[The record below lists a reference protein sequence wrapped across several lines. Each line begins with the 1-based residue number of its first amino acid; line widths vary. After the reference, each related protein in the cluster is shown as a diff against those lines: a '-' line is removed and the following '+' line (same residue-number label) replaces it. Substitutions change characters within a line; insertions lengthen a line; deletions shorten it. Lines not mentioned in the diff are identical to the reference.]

1 MNLLDYSRPDPIFVD
16 ANIFLDYALPNPIFG
31 EIVAEF
37 LEKVEL
43 EEISAIT
50 TPAVL
55 SEVSQILLFNKGFS
69 ILRTQNRNLVKSK
82 IKADRRFSSLCYSA
96 VDKFNGFITGLEGLR
111 LVPVQPEDYMIAAD
125 LGKNY
130 MLLSLDSLHLSVMRH
145 NHIRSIATRDQ
156 DFERVD
162 GIDLWSP

>member
-1 MNLLDYSRPDPIFVD
+1 LNLLDYSHSDPIFID

-43 EEISAIT
+43 EEISAVT

-55 SEVSQILLFNKGFS
+55 SEVSQILLFNKGFA

-82 IKADRRFSSLCYSA
+82 IKADSRFSRFCYDT
-96 VDKFNGFITGLEGLR
+96 VDKFNGFITGLEGLK
-111 LVPVQPEDYMIAAD
+111 LVPVQPEDYLMASD
-125 LGKNY
+125 LGRNY
-130 MLLSLDSLHLSVMRH
+130 RLLSLDALHLSVMRH
-145 NHIRSIATRDQ
+145 NHIRNIATRDH

-162 GIDLWSP
+162 GIALWSP